1 MGAEERRVRII
12 EYPCRIADRLKKT
25 HPPTHHTYTSKN
37 QNTNKQTVM
46 QEPHPHRKAN
56 PAQTQHTNKAHTR
69 VRTHNTQTHV
79 STHARVHTQGN
90 LPVKKSI
97 IAHLTCK
104 TFLVSITASNTS
116 FSSKSCASTLHKF
129 NKKQNSQ
136 ISKADPNFLMHSCP
150 LYQQHLHKIRV
161 KHRSPWAHIGPHVEC
176 I

>member
-46 QEPHPHRKAN
+46 QEPPPTEKQTPHRHN
-56 PAQTQHTNKAHTR
+56 TQTKHTR
-69 VRTHNTQTHV
+69 ACTHNTQTHV

-116 FSSKSCASTLHKF
+116 SSSKSCASTLHKF
-129 NKKQNSQ
+129 NKKRNLQ
-136 ISKADPNFLMHSCP
+136 ISKADPNFHMHSCP